1 MAPLFDVVVAVDWS
15 ASSVPTTGA
24 DSIWI
29 AAAALS
35 RRTAVELVNP
45 PTRHAA
51 IEHLSDLLASHAGER
66 VLVGIDVPLGYPSG
80 TAAALGLRGVPWRAT
95 WRLLR
100 DRVADD
106 ETNRNDRFEV
116 AGELNARL
124 VGSSRSTPPSGG
136 PFWGRPATRPVPG
149 VATTKSPPVEGRP
162 SEWRRCEAHLRRLGR
177 RPSSVWQLA
186 YAGSVGGQVLTALPA
201 LARLAERHAR
211 IVVWPFETGLRLDG
225 SLAADAVVLAEVWP
239 SWFDVD
245 RGRHEVKDAAQVLH
259 VVDEL
264 LAADASGALGEW
276 AAPALEPAE
285 VAAVTQ
291 EEGWLLAPLG

>member
-1 MAPLFDVVVAVDWS
+1 
-15 ASSVPTTGA
+15 
-24 DSIWI
+24 
-29 AAAALS
+29 
-35 RRTAVELVNP
+35 
-45 PTRHAA
+45 
-51 IEHLSDLLASHAGER
+51 
-66 VLVGIDVPLGYPSG
+66 
-80 TAAALGLRGVPWRAT
+80 
-95 WRLLR
+95 
-100 DRVADD
+100 
-106 ETNRNDRFEV
+106 
-116 AGELNARL
+116 
-124 VGSSRSTPPSGG
+124 
-136 PFWGRPATRPVPG
+136 
-149 VATTKSPPVEGRP
+149 
-162 SEWRRCEAHLRRLGR
+162 
-177 RPSSVWQLA
+177 VWQLA